1 MFLLLCL
8 HAQSL
13 QSCPTICNSMNHN
26 PLGSS
31 VHGIFPGSS
40 TGVDCHFLLQGIFP
54 TKGLNLGLLHCRQ
67 IVYHLNLQGSPKT
80 SEKFNRVT

>member
-31 VHGIFPGSS
+31 V
-40 TGVDCHFLLQGIFP
+40 QGILQARILININF
-54 TKGLNLGLLHCRQ
+54 GGNFQLFSSLLYTQ
-67 IVYHLNLQGSPKT
+67 V
-80 SEKFNRVT
+80 